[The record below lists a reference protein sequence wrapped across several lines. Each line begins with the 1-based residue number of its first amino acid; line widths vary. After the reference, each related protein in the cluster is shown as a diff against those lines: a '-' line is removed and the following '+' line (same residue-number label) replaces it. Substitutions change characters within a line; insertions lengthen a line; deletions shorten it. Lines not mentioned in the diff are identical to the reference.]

1 MKLIDALRTIES
13 EKRLNS
19 NLLEIALVCGFTP
32 LHLQTFLHAQLLQLF
47 PEHRVEIRTGLFGD
61 IPGSLKR
68 LQERPVSAVAML
80 LEWQDLDARLG
91 LRQLGGWTPRNLED
105 IAGQVQLKLSQL
117 KLLIENLERSVSLVI
132 SLPTL
137 PLPPLF
143 FTSGWQANTWE
154 LKLRELLSSFAVA
167 LDKPGVRFVNEQRLA
182 LLSPPSE
189 RLSVK
194 SDWTAGF
201 PYQLQHAS
209 ALAESLA
216 RLIRDPLPMKGI
228 ITDLD
233 DTLWSGIVGE
243 VGVQSIHWDLD
254 HHSQG
259 HGLYQQFLS
268 TLADEGVLVGL
279 ASKNDP
285 QIVEEVFAQR
295 DDLLLPKASV
305 FPVDVSWG
313 SKAKAVSRI
322 LEVWNIGADSVVFI
336 DDNPLELAEVQA
348 SQPRMKCLQF
358 PHGNPEDIYGLLVQL
373 RDLFGKSRI
382 SAEDE
387 IRRESIRSNAA
398 WQAASEDSAE
408 GFSEALL
415 EQADAELTLKL
426 DKDAS
431 DSRALELINKT
442 NQFNLN
448 GCRFTDS
455 DWKQYL
461 EGEGTFLLTVSYK
474 DRFGPLGEI
483 AVLTGR
489 ANEVG
494 LSVESWVLSCR
505 AFARRI
511 EHHCLKFLFD
521 KFGINQIT
529 FAYRETPRNS
539 PVRMFFAQ
547 FLPGDLPPRLEIS
560 RAQFSE
566 LCPRLFHSIRELNDE

>member
-1 MKLIDALRTIES
+1 MKLIEALRKIES
-13 EKRLNS
+13 EKRVDS
-19 NLLEIALVCGFTP
+19 NLLEVALVCGFTP
-32 LHLQTFLHAQLLQLF
+32 LHLQTFLHAQLLLVF
-47 PEHRVEIRTGLFGD
+47 PEHRVEIQTGLFGD

-68 LQERPVSAVAML
+68 LQERPVSAVAL
-80 LEWQDLDARLG
+80 VLEWQDLDARLG
-91 LRQLGGWTPRNLED
+91 IRRLGGWTPRNLD
-105 IAGQVQLKLSQL
+105 NIAAQVDLKLSQL
-117 KLLIENLERSVSLVI
+117 KLLIDGLDPSISCAI

-154 LKLRELLSSFAVA
+154 LKLRELLASFAVA
-167 LDKPGVRFVNEQRLA
+167 IEKRPGVRFVNEQRLA
-182 LLSPPSE
+182 SLSPPAE

-201 PYQLQHAS
+201 PYQLPHAS

-216 RLIRDPLPMKGI
+216 RLVQNPLPMKGL

-233 DTLWSGIVGE
+233 DTLWSGIVGD
-243 VGVQSIHWDLD
+243 VGIDAIHWDLD

-285 QIVEEVFAQR
+285 QIIEEVFGQR
-295 DDLLLPKASV
+295 DDLLLPKSSV
-305 FPVDVSWG
+305 FPLEVSWG
-313 SKAKAVSRI
+313 SKAKAISRI
-322 LEVWNIGADSVVFI
+322 LETWNIGADSVVFV
-336 DDNPLELAEVQA
+336 DDNPLELAEVEA
-348 SQPRMKCLQF
+348 RWPGIKCLQF
-358 PHGNPEDIYGLLVQL
+358 PHGDPEGIYRLLVQL
-373 RDLFGKSRI
+373 RDLFGKSGI

-387 IRRESIRSNAA
+387 IRRESIRSSAA
-398 WQAASEDSAE
+398 WRTAGEDSAE

-415 EQADAELTLKL
+415 EQAEAELTLKL
-426 DKDAS
+426 YNDVN

-448 GCRFTDS
+448 GRRFADS
-455 DWKQYL
+455 EWKQYL
-461 EGEGTFLLTVSYK
+461 EQEGTFLLTVSYK
-474 DRFGPLGEI
+474 DKFGALGKI

-489 ANEVG
+489 ANGME
-494 LSVESWVLSCR
+494 LSVEAWVLSCR

-521 KFGINQIT
+521 KFGSNQIT
-529 FAYRETPRNS
+529 FEYRETPRNN

-547 FLPGDLPPRLEIS
+547 FWPGDLPPRLEIS
-560 RAQFSE
+560 RVQFSE
-566 LCPRLFHSIRELNDE
+566 LCPRLFHNVRE